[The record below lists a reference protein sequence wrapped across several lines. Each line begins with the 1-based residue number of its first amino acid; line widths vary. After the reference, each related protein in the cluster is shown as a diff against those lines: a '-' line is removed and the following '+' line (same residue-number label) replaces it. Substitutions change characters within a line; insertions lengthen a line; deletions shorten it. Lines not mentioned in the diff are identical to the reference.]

1 MGQDFY
7 ITIIY
12 KKIKGEITEIESKQ
26 LDNWLHE
33 SERNTQLY
41 NEIAQQWNLS
51 ENYNPDIEIDVK
63 ADFLKLKERIKKSEK
78 SKSNSQGK
86 IIKFKLWQGI
96 AASLL
101 IIISTA
107 LWLYNTSASRQ
118 ITVSTVQNEIKH
130 IILPDGSEIWLNANS
145 EIKYPEKFASK
156 ERKVSM
162 SGEIFFQVKKNKK
175 APFIIDAI
183 QTEIKVLG
191 TSFNVKIN
199 RSTKET
205 KVDLKTGKVLFS
217 SKISDDKIILVKGEA
232 AIFNETNHSFTKTK
246 YDENSFAWKSS
257 VLLFKE
263 KLFLE
268 VIKTIEKQY
277 KVNIV
282 FDNKQLANCVF
293 SGRFENKNIDE
304 VLQYLSDI
312 YGFKVQKLSAS
323 KYKLTGGLCQ

>member
-7 ITIIY
+7 ITLIY

-33 SERNTQLY
+33 SEHNIQLY
-41 NEIAQQWNLS
+41 NEIEQQWNLS
-51 ENYNPDIEIDVK
+51 ENYNPNIEIDVK
-63 ADFLKLKERIKKSEK
+63 ADFLKLKERIKESEQ

-101 IIISTA
+101 IILSAA

-130 IILPDGSEIWLNANS
+130 IILPDGSEIWLNENS
-145 EIKYPEKFASK
+145 EINYPDKFASE

-162 SGEIFFQVKKNKK
+162 SGEMFFQVKKNKK

-183 QTEIKVLG
+183 QTKIKVLG
-191 TSFNVKIN
+191 TSFNVKIKK
-199 RSTKET
+199 STKET

-217 SKISDDKIILVKGEA
+217 SKVSDDKIILVKGET
-232 AIFNETNHSFTKTK
+232 AIFNKTNHSFKKTK

-263 KLFLE
+263 KSFLE

-277 KVNIV
+277 KVDIV
-282 FDNKQLANCVF
+282 FDNKQLANCAF

-312 YGFKVQKLSAS
+312 YGFKVQKLSTS